1 MLPNTGW
8 LLLGVVGMYVYDA
21 TLLLYHNEVVL
32 YQGRRGRW
40 TFSVG
45 TDFQLAGR
53 HVFVPP
59 LLAPTRTLLRL
70 RWSPRLPAPVVSHT
84 PVATDAPPAP
94 DGLAVPLR
102 GLRAWRIGVAS
113 SAGAVGVVALLFAV
127 MPAVMAGNVWGLL
140 AWMVAVYLAIGIAVW
155 RVGRVRRLTGTGGKA
170 FAGMASDALLCAP
183 YALNLVR
190 KQGLRAADRFD
201 LVAVAHAVLDAD
213 ERARLRDV
221 IRARVQRQLDIEEVG
236 SEAHARLQAYYQR
249 IEGALA

>member
-21 TLLLYHNEVVL
+21 TLLLYHNEVVF
-32 YQGRRGRW
+32 YEGRRGRW
-40 TFSVG
+40 TFSAG
-45 TDFQLAGR
+45 TEFQLAGR
-53 HVFVPP
+53 HVFMPP
-59 LLAPTRTLLRL
+59 LLAPTRALLRL
-70 RWSPRLPAPVVSHT
+70 RWSVRPHAPVAPDT
-84 PVATDAPPAP
+84 PDTHDAPDAP
-94 DGLAVPLR
+94 LARLR

-140 AWMVAVYLAIGIAVW
+140 AWMIALYLAIGVAVW
-155 RVGRVRRLTGTGGKA
+155 RAGRVRRLTGTGGKA
-170 FAGMASDALLCAP
+170 FASMASDALLCAP

-201 LVAVAHAVLDAD
+201 LVAVAQAVLDAD

-221 IRARVQRQLDIEEVG
+221 IRARVQRQMDVEEVG

>member
-8 LLLGVVGMYVYDA
+8 LLLGVVAMYVYDA

-32 YQGRRGRW
+32 YEGRRGRW
-40 TFSVG
+40 TFSAG
-45 TDFQLAGR
+45 TEFQLAGR

-59 LLAPTRTLLRL
+59 LLAPTRALLRL
-70 RWSPRLPAPVVSHT
+70 RWSARPHAPAASDTSDVT
-84 PVATDAPPAP
+84 LAPMA
-94 DGLAVPLR
+94 PLR

-113 SAGAVGVVALLFAV
+113 SAGAVGVVALLFAA

-140 AWMVAVYLAIGIAVW
+140 AWMVALYVAIAIAVW

-201 LVAVAHAVLDAD
+201 LVAVAQAVLDAD